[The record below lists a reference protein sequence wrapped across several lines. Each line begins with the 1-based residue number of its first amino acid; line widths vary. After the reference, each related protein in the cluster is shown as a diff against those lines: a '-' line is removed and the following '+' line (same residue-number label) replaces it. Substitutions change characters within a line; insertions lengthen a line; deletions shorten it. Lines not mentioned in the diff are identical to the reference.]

1 MSSIHVRHESKSWHG
16 ADKGNASRGKL
27 GARLLVGLGGGCQG
41 EVKADIKI
49 HTGCL
54 GTVYPLRLGQ
64 E

>member
-1 MSSIHVRHESKSWHG
+1 MSLSHG
-16 ADKGNASRGKL
+16 MGQTKETLPEENWGPDYWWDC
-27 GARLLVGLGGGCQG
+27 GGCRG
-41 EVKADIKI
+41 EVKADVKI